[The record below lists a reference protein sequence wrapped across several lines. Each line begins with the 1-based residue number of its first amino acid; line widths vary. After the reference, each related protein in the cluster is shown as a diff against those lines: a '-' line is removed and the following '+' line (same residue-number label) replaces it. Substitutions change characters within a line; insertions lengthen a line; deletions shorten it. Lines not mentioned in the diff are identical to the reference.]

1 MKKFEAFLNNNL
13 LPLSAKMQNN
23 KILGALSEGFI
34 RTSPATIGSAFILI
48 LANFP
53 IPAWLKWLQDMNLA
67 PGLAAVSNAS
77 IGLMGLFAV
86 YNIAYAYANRLGV
99 HSQNAGLIS
108 LASYFILIPQQVV
121 THVNDGE
128 NGWNQQST
136 R

>member
-23 KILGALSEGFI
+23 NILGALSEGFI
-34 RTSPATIGSAFILI
+34 RTSPATIGSVFILI

-77 IGLMGLFAV
+77 IGLMAYLQFIILRMHMR
-86 YNIAYAYANRLGV
+86 IA
-99 HSQNAGLIS
+99 
-108 LASYFILIPQQVV
+108 
-121 THVNDGE
+121 
-128 NGWNQQST
+128 
-136 R
+136 